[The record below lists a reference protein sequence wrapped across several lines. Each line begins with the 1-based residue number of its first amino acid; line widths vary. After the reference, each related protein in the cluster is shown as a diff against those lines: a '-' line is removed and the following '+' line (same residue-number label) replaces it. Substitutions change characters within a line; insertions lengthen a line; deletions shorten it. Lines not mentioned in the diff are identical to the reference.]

1 MSLPQPSHTLR
12 KKKKQVEFQLTNTN
26 KQMVKM
32 QNLFQLICFY
42 TEPLLLII
50 KRRKLHFR

>member
-1 MSLPQPSHTLR
+1 MSLPQPSHALR